1 MLLRVLKTLLRASPW
16 LLGLL
21 FTMYLILIHGPRLAV
36 DGHVPLAALVV
47 RLLLC
52 GALLLVACC
61 WSGSGG
67 VASSRPSRKRSPR
80 QRCSTS

>member
-52 GALLLVACC
+52 GALLLVAVLVVLALL
-61 WSGSGG
+61 SLAAGT
-67 VASSRPSRKRSPR
+67 VRPAAQDQSS
-80 QRCSTS
+80 